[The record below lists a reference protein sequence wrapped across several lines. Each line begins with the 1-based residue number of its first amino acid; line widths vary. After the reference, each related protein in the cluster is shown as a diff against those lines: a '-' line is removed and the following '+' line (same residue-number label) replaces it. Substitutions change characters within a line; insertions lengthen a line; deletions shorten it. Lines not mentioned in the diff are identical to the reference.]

1 MKMYENKLSDLHNCE
16 RSHECTPG
24 DTFCWHTRR
33 RYCTHSTYSQE
44 IASGRW
50 KVGGTKYVCWCGV
63 PVARAGSDCHDVLTL
78 FGYRPRTLSLRKGVS
93 SWPRKRRQI
102 LPPLLVTGASL
113 GHFCKVTMKR
123 KEKSGIDSENQ
134 NIHRSYD
141 TETSVQ
147 FPQLRRQR
155 WSC

>member
-1 MKMYENKLSDLHNCE
+1 M
-16 RSHECTPG
+16 
-24 DTFCWHTRR
+24 
-33 RYCTHSTYSQE
+33 
-44 IASGRW
+44 
-50 KVGGTKYVCWCGV
+50 
-63 PVARAGSDCHDVLTL
+63 ARAGSDCHDVLTL

-113 GHFCKVTMKR
+113 GHFCKVKMNR

-141 TETSVQ
+141 TETSA
-147 FPQLRRQR
+147 QLRRQR
-155 WSC
+155 